1 MGIATCAAS
10 TIKSLLGGRA
20 SVTTHDELSRSI
32 WNAID
37 LNFAQKCIQRIFH
50 LSKTRKNP
58 STNPLLLSL
67 LDILDLLLSSESL
80 LQEVIHV
87 VDTECLEALIHMMAP
102 KDIRIDQAGTFMN
115 TSLDSTVCD
124 DTDTETPPANNLS
137 RLDEQSICIEKEEEE
152 PANTGIDR
160 SIRISVATVLSR
172 FGYLDI
178 NNISSQN
185 HNGRAVGISDANAHS
200 LRLLQSRIRGTV
212 TDFFSASA
220 DEQCDDTPK
229 SVLPSTFNDL
239 QSASIELTRR
249 NFRLLVSMAVPE
261 NEEFLSSYLFSKD
274 KNHES
279 LVEILKGN
287 IDACK
292 KELCLAAQ
300 KESQLTTE
308 KEEYQKKMDAQS
320 VRFWREVQRVK
331 KRNSEETTSKIS
343 IFDAE
348 RKSAERRVQD
358 MSKQVRE
365 AESRAVEAD
374 ESAKASQKA
383 EIQARAELDKVSQQL
398 ASLGEQNEELKRQ
411 MGQKDAAIGDIQEQ
425 MVCTT
430 NPVPV
435 IICVECLN

>member
-20 SVTTHDELSRSI
+20 SITTHDELSRSI
-32 WNAID
+32 WNAVD
-37 LNFAQKCIQRIFH
+37 LEFVQKCIQRILH
-50 LSKTRKNP
+50 LSKTKKNQ
-58 STNPLLLSL
+58 STDPLLLSL
-67 LDILDLLLSSESL
+67 LDILDLLLSSDSL
-80 LQEVIHV
+80 LHEVIQV
-87 VDTECLEALIHMMAP
+87 VDTECLETLIHLMAP

-115 TSLDSTVCD
+115 SSLDSTVCD

-152 PANTGIDR
+152 PVNTGIGR
-160 SIRISVATVLSR
+160 YIRTSVATVLSR

-178 NNISSQN
+178 NNIPPEH
-185 HNGRAVGISDANAHS
+185 HNGKVVSISDANAHS
-200 LRLLQSRIRGTV
+200 LRLLQSRIRATV

-220 DEQCDDTPK
+220 DEHCDDTPQ
-229 SVLPSTFNDL
+229 SDLPSTFNDL

-249 NFRLLVSMAVPE
+249 NFRLLISMAVPE

-279 LVEILKGN
+279 LVEILNGN
-287 IDACK
+287 IYACK

-300 KESQLTTE
+300 KESQLTVE
-308 KEEYQKKMDAQS
+308 KEEYRKKMDAQS

-331 KRNSEETTSKIS
+331 KSNTEETTSKVS

-348 RKSAERRVQD
+348 RKLAERRVQD

-365 AESRAVEAD
+365 AESRAVEAS
-374 ESAKASQKA
+374 ESAKASHRA
-383 EIQARAELDKVSQQL
+383 EIQAQAELNKVTQQVV
-398 ASLGEQNEELKRQ
+398 ALGEQNEELKRQ
-411 MGQKDAAIGDIQEQ
+411 LGQKDAAIGDIKEQ
-425 MVCTT
+425 MVCT
-430 NPVPV
+430 NQVSV
-435 IICVECLN
+435 NICLECLP